1 MFRILSDIKL
11 THTYQDITIYLW
23 LDGNLVGNELMNK
36 SLSGS
41 IITSTGNIFGVIAE

>member
-1 MFRILSDIKL
+1 MFQILSDLTL
-11 THTYQDITIYLW
+11 THTYQDIKIYLW

-41 IITSTGNIFGVIAE
+41 IITSTGNISGVIAE